1 MKLSQADTLL
11 NILTTMLQTKGIVGF
26 KIARNYRM
34 INDELK
40 EFNEKKLELFQKY
53 GKEED
58 GKLIID
64 KDSENYPL
72 FLQEIKPYED
82 QEVEFNFRMI
92 TEGELANSE
101 LTAQQMLILSEY
113 MVEGE

>member
-11 NILTTMLQTKGIVGF
+11 NVLNTMLQTKGIVGF

-40 EFNEKKLELFQKY
+40 EYNEKKLELFEKY
-53 GKEED
+53 GREEN
-58 GKLIID
+58 GKLIIE

-72 FLQEIKPYED
+72 FLQEIKPYEE

-92 TEGELANSE
+92 TEEELAESE
-101 LTAQQMLILSEY
+101 LTAEQMLILSEY